1 MISVDSRSA
10 RASGGDPTRRQFT
23 TNGGS
28 RAAGAASAFPPSP
41 QVTARTLPG
50 EVCEMAQT
58 QRVAVLGLGGMG
70 RLMATRILH
79 AGLPTTV
86 WNRSPEPARALGGQG
101 AQVADTPPDAVRDAD
116 IVVTMV
122 TDTDAVLSI
131 ATDRGMLAALPDG
144 AIWAQMSTIGVAGT
158 ERIAALVAEER
169 PGVVLLDAPVS
180 GSRGP
185 AEQGKLAVFASGP
198 EEVRD
203 RVAPVFDAVGQRT
216 VWLGPVGAGSRMKLV
231 TNLLLAFVNEGIAE
245 SLALGRAFGLDR
257 AVLIDALRGNPVVAP
272 WASEKLERI
281 GRDDYSPQYP
291 LRLAL
296 KDVRLALADVDEVA
310 RLTVAER
317 LAAWWQQVVEQ
328 GLGDEDLTVV
338 TRAIER

>member
-1 MISVDSRSA
+1 MA
-10 RASGGDPTRRQFT
+10 R
-23 TNGGS
+23 
-28 RAAGAASAFPPSP
+28 
-41 QVTARTLPG
+41 
-50 EVCEMAQT
+50 T

-70 RLMATRILH
+70 RLMAARILH
-79 AGLPTTV
+79 AGLGTVV
-86 WNRSPEPARALGGQG
+86 WNRNPEPARRLGEQG
-101 AQVADTPPDAVRDAD
+101 AEVADSPPDAVRGAD
-116 IVVTMV
+116 IVITMV
-122 TDTDAVLSI
+122 TDAEAVLSI
-131 ATDRGMLAALPDG
+131 ATDRGMLAAMRDG

-158 ERIAALVAEER
+158 ERVAALVAERR

-185 AEQGKLAVFASGP
+185 AEQGKLAVLASGP

-203 RVAPVFDAVGQRT
+203 RIAPVFDAVGQRT

-245 SLALGRAFGLDR
+245 SLTLGRALGLDVP
-257 AVLIDALRGNPVVAP
+257 AMLDALRGSPLVAP

-296 KDVRLALADVDEVA
+296 KDVRLALADVDDAA
-310 RLTVAER
+310 RFTVTEC

-338 TRAIER
+338 TRAIGR